1 MSDSKRDLNKVLLK
15 EIDLIQACI
24 NRMAQNSFMIK
35 GWTISLVAVVLAVLP
50 ESFDLTGLCLIG
62 IVATLCFWYLDA
74 FFLRTEK
81 LYRWKYEWVLEKR
94 LSCEDFCYDLDP
106 YNSQMWLLNK
116 DGTAKKTPHIAKIM
130 FTKTLF
136 PIYTPLLILSIV
148 VLKTQC

>member
-81 LYRWKYEWVLEKR
+81 LFRWKYE
-94 LSCEDFCYDLDP
+94 
-106 YNSQMWLLNK
+106 
-116 DGTAKKTPHIAKIM
+116 H
-130 FTKTLF
+130 
-136 PIYTPLLILSIV
+136 TPLASCRTKRRRISRLNFGHLPNRSIGR
-148 VLKTQC
+148 TTTSTPSRSARC

>member
-1 MSDSKRDLNKVLLK
+1 MSYSTKELEKVLLK

-74 FFLRTEK
+74 FFMRTEK

-94 LSCEDFCYDLDP
+94 LSCEDFCYNLDP
-106 YNSQMWLLNK
+106 YNTQMWLLNK
-116 DGTAKKTPHIAKIM
+116 DGTEKKAPNIREIM
-130 FTKTLF
+130 ATKTLF
-136 PIYTPLLILSIV
+136 PIYLPLLVLSVV
-148 VLKTQC
+148 VLLTQC